1 MQCRLLQS
9 PTASCAECGTHL
21 VAPVELVR
29 ELLQYRDMNMVSGR
43 DWAFITAMIAGG
55 SIAFPMIAPLA
66 LGSIVALGISKL
78 RELRMRRVI
87 AGVALP
93 PPPVQSDATMIIGMP
108 RKFRSTVPSL
118 VDDRPVLLE
127 HAMVRD
133 REGAVLIR
141 RSAGT
146 AFLLEPANGPPVLVT
161 GAARLIVPAGRSES
175 GRLHS
180 GPGLFGSAPLR
191 EPVRRGDRRLARMG
205 VPADLAITGQLEI
218 GSLVED
224 QLVVAVTGVVEE
236 ESLAELAFH
245 RDGGRV
251 PVMRGRAGAPVIVED
266 LGDRRRVV
274 LEARG

>member
-1 MQCRLLQS
+1 VEPSTTFCCVQCRLLQA
-9 PTASCAECGTHL
+9 PTVSCAECGTPM

-29 ELLQYRDMNMVSGR
+29 ELLQYRDMKMVSGR

-55 SIAFPMIAPLA
+55 SIAFPMIAPVA
-66 LGSIVALGISKL
+66 LGSMVVLGISKL

-87 AGVALP
+87 AGVELAP
-93 PPPVQSDATMIIGMP
+93 PPRQVGARLLIGMP

-133 REGAVLIR
+133 RDGAVLIR

-146 AFLLEPANGPPVLVT
+146 PFLIEPADGPPVLVT
-161 GAARLIVPAGRSES
+161 GAARL
-175 GRLHS
+175 LT
-180 GPGLFGSAPLR
+180 PGLFGRAPLR
-191 EPVRRGDRRLARMG
+191 EPIRRGDRRLARMG
-205 VPADLAITGQLEI
+205 VPPDLAISGELEV

-224 QLVVAVTGVVEE
+224 QLIVAVTGVVEE
-236 ESLAELAFH
+236 ESVAELAFH

-266 LGDRRRVV
+266 RRLIAASLLR
-274 LEARG
+274 